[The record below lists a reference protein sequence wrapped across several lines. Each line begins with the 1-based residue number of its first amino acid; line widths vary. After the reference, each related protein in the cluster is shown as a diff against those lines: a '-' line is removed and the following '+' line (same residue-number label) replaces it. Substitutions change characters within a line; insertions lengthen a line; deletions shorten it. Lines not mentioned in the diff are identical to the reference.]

1 MDFAN
6 IPPIED
12 VEQTGVRRSLL
23 EDLALK
29 TFYLMGEVALR
40 EMAAQMRVGL
50 GIVRELF
57 DALRKDL
64 FVEIKGMAGGDF
76 RVTTTDKGRERAL
89 ALLAQNQYA
98 GATPVSLKDYV
109 GRVRQQSVRDFNVRP
124 EDMAQAFEHLVLSEP
139 MLKQLGTALVSG
151 TSLLL
156 YGPTGTGKTV
166 IAEAMPRVYHD
177 RVWIPHAVEV
187 DGQIIVVFD
196 PLIHESIP
204 DPLHTPHDERW
215 VMCKRPRVLVGAE
228 LTFELLDLQYNP
240 ATKFY
245 AAPVQMKANNG
256 VLIVDN
262 FGRQRVRP
270 EDLLSRWILPLDRR
284 IDFLTLAGGRKMEIP
299 FDLFVIFATGSE
311 PSELADPAFL
321 RRIPNKIKVSPMK
334 KGQFKE
340 VFQRVCQE
348 YGMGCDPEVVD
359 YLIELLEKEYRQ
371 PLRASYPRDLLNQIR
386 WSAQYEG
393 SSPQATRETVLEACR
408 DYFPPAS

>member
-1 MDFAN
+1 MDITN

-12 VEQTGVRRSLL
+12 VEQMGVRRSLL

-29 TFYLMGEVALR
+29 TFYLQGEVTPR
-40 EMAAQMRVGL
+40 ELATQMRVGL
-50 GIVRELF
+50 GVVKELF
-57 DALRKDL
+57 DALRKDQ

-76 RVTTTDKGRERAL
+76 RVTTTAQGRERAL

-98 GATPVSLKDYV
+98 GPAPVSLKDYV

-139 MLKQLGTALVSG
+139 ILKQLGTAMVSG
-151 TSLLL
+151 TSVLL

-166 IAEAMPRVYHD
+166 IAEAMPRVYQD

-196 PLIHESIP
+196 PLLHESIP

-215 VMCKRPRVLVGAE
+215 VLCKRPRVLVGAE
-228 LTFELLDLQYNP
+228 LTFELLDLQFNP
-240 ATKFY
+240 ATNFY
-245 AAPVQMKANNG
+245 VAPVQMKANNG
-256 VLIVDN
+256 VLIVDD
-262 FGRQRVRP
+262 FGRQRIRP

-284 IDFLTLAGGRKMEIP
+284 IDFLTLAGGRKVEIP
-299 FDLFVIFATGSE
+299 FDLFVIFATGSD
-311 PSELADPAFL
+311 PGQLADDAFL

-334 KGQFKE
+334 RGQFKE
-340 VFQRVCQE
+340 VFQRVCLE
-348 YGMGCDPEVVD
+348 HGVAWDPEVVD
-359 YLIELLEKEYRQ
+359 YLIDLLEKEFRQ
-371 PLRASYPRDLLNQIR
+371 PLRASYPRDLLNQVR

-393 SSPQATRETVLEACR
+393 ATPQVTRETLLEACR
-408 DYFPPAS
+408 DYFPAAS